1 MDSLSSPAIAVPVSY
16 LITLLIA
23 AGARFVVSK
32 EAPTIQGVIG
42 TLILSGAV
50 VISIYPWL
58 EEKEYSHGTL
68 NLIVALLAF
77 GAKDILETLIK
88 LASQIRK
95 DPLVLLRDWLNK
107 VHPGE
112 DR

>member
-1 MDSLSSPAIAVPVSY
+1 MDSLTSPAIAVPVSY

-23 AGARFVVSK
+23 AGARFVISK
-32 EAPTIQGVIG
+32 EAPTIKGVIG
-42 TLILSGAV
+42 TLVLSGAV

-88 LASQIRK
+88 LASQIKK
-95 DPLVLLRDWLNK
+95 DPLLLLRDYLNK
-107 VHPGE
+107 IRPNGE
-112 DR
+112 Q